1 MPGMAYGRP
10 FLFGY
15 FSGIENNYFNICSQF
30 TVMPPTFEKN
40 YCPYCGEGL
49 SSKEIEEKD
58 RDFCEACDRVIW
70 RNASPVAAV
79 IIREGDKILFVKRGI
94 EPGKGLW
101 SLPAG
106 FLELRESP
114 SEAAVRELEEETGL
128 EVDEKDLNFVD
139 VLNMERFPGQRLV
152 ATVYS
157 IDFSEASGD
166 ISAGDDAEEA
176 KFWSLEELR
185 ADEQQELRSQFIDA
199 IEGL

>member
-1 MPGMAYGRP
+1 
-10 FLFGY
+10 
-15 FSGIENNYFNICSQF
+15 
-30 TVMPPTFEKN
+30 MPPTFEKN

-49 SSKEIEEKD
+49 SSKNLEGKD

-79 IIREGDKILFVKRGI
+79 IVRKGDEVLFVKRGI

-106 FLELRESP
+106 FLEHRESP

-128 EVDEKDLNFVD
+128 KVSEEDLNFVD
-139 VLNMERFPGQRLV
+139 ALNMERFPGQRLV

-157 IDFSEASGD
+157 VDFVEASGD
-166 ISAGDDAEEA
+166 VSAGDDADEA
-176 KFWSLEELR
+176 EFWSIDELR
-185 ADEQQELRSQFIDA
+185 GSGEKMRENFVSA
-199 IEGL
+199 IRKVL